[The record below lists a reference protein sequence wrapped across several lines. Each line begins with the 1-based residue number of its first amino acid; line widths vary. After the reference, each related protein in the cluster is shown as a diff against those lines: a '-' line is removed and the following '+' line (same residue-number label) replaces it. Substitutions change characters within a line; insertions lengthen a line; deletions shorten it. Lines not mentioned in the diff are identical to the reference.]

1 MILFRESLCCLDV
14 YKRQVLLN
22 AIECKTDDMPVLMGH
37 IEIAEKKN
45 FTQQITNYSKKFI
58 HKMSFKE
65 TAKDFV
71 SKAQELLKAFT
82 VTYNPEDQSFK
93 VGMEERE

>member
-1 MILFRESLCCLDV
+1 M
-14 YKRQVLLN
+14 
-22 AIECKTDDMPVLMGH
+22 
-37 IEIAEKKN
+37 IEIAEKRN

-71 SKAQELLKAFT
+71 SRVQDLLKAFT

-93 VGMEERE
+93 VGME